1 MKQLSEKAREKK
13 QIVCGR
19 FMDLENGFDVQQ
31 RVQKHMM
38 GVVRYQNAVW
48 MDGMDDIMKEVKL
61 MLRRIGMRSSED

>member
-1 MKQLSEKAREKK
+1 
-13 QIVCGR
+13 
-19 FMDLENGFDVQQ
+19 MDLENGFDVQQ